1 MPPFFCATIGTM
13 WKNMHVAIALIV
25 APILAILAWFAVGQ
39 IAGEKALVAEPG
51 SAYPLVAR
59 SNCRWES
66 GECELHNNDLEM
78 TIVPLELGSQHTK
91 LSLDSE
97 FPLERATLALLVNG
111 NEVVASAEHDASPD
125 AAAQMTV
132 TIPAFA
138 DPEAM
143 LRVAVTVQDS
153 LYFAEVPVVFMRP
166 EEPRFTR

>member
-1 MPPFFCATIGTM
+1 M
-13 WKNMHVAIALIV
+13 WKNKHLIIALLV

-39 IAGEKALVAEPG
+39 IAGEKAQVAEPG
-51 SAYPLVAR
+51 VAYPLVAR

-66 GECELHNNDLEM
+66 GECELVNNNLKL
-78 TIVPLELGSQHTK
+78 TILPLELGAQYTR

-97 FPLERATLALLVNG
+97 FPLAQATFALLSDG
-111 NEVVASAEHDASPD
+111 NEITANAEHDESAD
-125 AAAQMTV
+125 AAAQMIV

-143 LRVAVTVQDS
+143 LRVAVTVHES
-153 LYFAEVPVVFMRP
+153 LYFAEVPVIFMRP

>member
-1 MPPFFCATIGTM
+1 M
-13 WKNMHVAIALIV
+13 WKNKHVVIALIV
-25 APILAILAWFAVGQ
+25 APILAVLAWIAVGQ
-39 IAGEKALVAEPG
+39 IAGEKAHVAKPG
-51 SAYPLVAR
+51 AAYPLVAR

-66 GECELHNNDLEM
+66 GECELVNNDVKM
-78 TIVPLELGSQHTK
+78 TIVPLELGTQSTR

-97 FPLERATLALLVNG
+97 FPLAEATFALLTGG
-111 NEVVASAEHDASPD
+111 NEVVAKAEHDASLD

>member
-1 MPPFFCATIGTM
+1 M
-13 WKNMHVAIALIV
+13 WKNKHVIVALIV

-39 IAGEKALVAEPG
+39 IAGEKAHVAKPG

-66 GECELHNNDLEM
+66 GECELHNNDVEI
-78 TIVPLELGSQHTK
+78 TILPLELGAQYTR

-97 FPLERATLALLVNG
+97 FPLAQATFALLWNG
-111 NEVVASAEHDASPD
+111 NEVVASAEPDTSPD
-125 AAAQMTV
+125 APAQMTV

-143 LRVAVTVQDS
+143 LRVAVTVQES
-153 LYFAEVPVVFMRP
+153 LYFGEVPVIFMRP
-166 EEPRFTR
+166 EKPRFSR

>member
-1 MPPFFCATIGTM
+1 M
-13 WKNMHVAIALIV
+13 WKNKHVIIALLV
-25 APILAILAWFAVGQ
+25 APILAILAWFAIGQ
-39 IAGEKALVAEPG
+39 IAGEKAQVAEPG
-51 SAYPLVAR
+51 AAYPLVAR

-66 GECELHNNDLEM
+66 GECELVNNNLKM
-78 TIVPLELGSQHTK
+78 TILPLELGAQYTR

-97 FPLERATLALLVNG
+97 FPLAQATFALISG
-111 NEVVASAEHDASPD
+111 GSEVVANATHDESPD

-143 LRVAVTVQDS
+143 LRVAVTVHES
-153 LYFAEVPVVFMRP
+153 LYFAEIPVVFMRP

>member
-1 MPPFFCATIGTM
+1 M
-13 WKNMHVAIALIV
+13 WKNKHVVVALIV
-25 APILAILAWFAVGQ
+25 APILAILAWFGVGQ
-39 IAGEKALVAEPG
+39 IVGEKAKVAEPG

-59 SNCRWES
+59 SSCRWAS

-78 TIVPLELGSQHTK
+78 TILPLELGAQYTR

-97 FPLERATLALLVNG
+97 FPLQQATFALLVNG
-111 NEVVASAEHDASPD
+111 EEVVATAEPDTSPD

-138 DPEAM
+138 DTEAI

-166 EEPRFTR
+166 EAPRFSR

>member
-1 MPPFFCATIGTM
+1 M
-13 WKNMHVAIALIV
+13 WKNKHVVIAMIV
-25 APILAILAWFAVGQ
+25 APILAVLAWFAVGSLV
-39 IAGEKALVAEPG
+39 GEKARVAEPG
-51 SAYPLVAR
+51 AAYPLVAR

-66 GECELHNNDLEM
+66 GECELVNNDLKM
-78 TIVPLELGSQHTK
+78 TILPLELGAQYTR

-97 FPLERATLALLVNG
+97 FPLTQATFALLMGG
-111 NEVVASAEHDASPD
+111 NEVAAKAEHDASPD
-125 AAAQMTV
+125 AVAQMTV

-143 LRVAVTVQDS
+143 LRVAVTVQES

>member
-1 MPPFFCATIGTM
+1 M
-13 WKNMHVAIALIV
+13 WKNKHVIIALIV
-25 APILAILAWFAVGQ
+25 APILAILAWFGVGQ
-39 IAGEKALVAEPG
+39 IVGEEAQVAKPG
-51 SAYPLVAR
+51 AAYPLVAR

-66 GECELHNNDLEM
+66 GECELHNNELEM
-78 TIVPLELGSQHTK
+78 TILPLELGAQYTR

-97 FPLERATLALLVNG
+97 FPLAQATFALLSGG
-111 NEVVASAEHDASPD
+111 NEVVANAEHDASPD

-138 DPEAM
+138 DPEGM
-143 LRVAVTVQDS
+143 LRVAVTVRES

>member
-1 MPPFFCATIGTM
+1 M

-39 IAGEKALVAEPG
+39 IAGEKAQVAEPG
-51 SAYPLVAR
+51 GAYPLVAR

-66 GECELHNNDLEM
+66 GECELHNNDLEI
-78 TIVPLELGSQHTK
+78 TILPLELGAQYTR

-97 FPLERATLALLVNG
+97 LPLAQATFALVSDG
-111 NEVVASAEHDASPD
+111 NEVAANAEHDASPD
-125 AAAQMTV
+125 AEAQMIV
-132 TIPAFA
+132 TIPSFA

-143 LRVAVTVQDS
+143 LRVAVTVQES

>member
-1 MPPFFCATIGTM
+1 M
-13 WKNMHVAIALIV
+13 WKNKHVVTALIV
-25 APILAILAWFAVGQ
+25 APILAILAWIGVGQ
-39 IAGEKALVAEPG
+39 IAGEKAQVAEPG
-51 SAYPLVAR
+51 AAYPLVAR

-78 TIVPLELGSQHTK
+78 TILPLELGAQYTR

-97 FPLERATLALLVNG
+97 FPLAQATFALFSNG
-111 NEVVASAEHDASPD
+111 TEIVASAEHDMSPD
-125 AAAQMTV
+125 APAQMTV

-166 EEPRFTR
+166 EKPRFTR

>member
-1 MPPFFCATIGTM
+1 M
-13 WKNMHVAIALIV
+13 WKNKHVIIALLV

-39 IAGEKALVAEPG
+39 IAGEKAEVAEPG
-51 SAYPLVAR
+51 AQYTR
-59 SNCRWES
+59 
-66 GECELHNNDLEM
+66 
-78 TIVPLELGSQHTK
+78 

-97 FPLERATLALLVNG
+97 FPLAQATFALISG
-111 NEVVASAEHDASPD
+111 GSEVVASATHDESPD

-143 LRVAVTVQDS
+143 LRVAVTVQES
-153 LYFAEVPVVFMRP
+153 LYFAEIPVVFMRP

>member
-1 MPPFFCATIGTM
+1 M
-13 WKNMHVAIALIV
+13 WKNKHVVIAMIV
-25 APILAILAWFAVGQ
+25 APILAVLAWFAVGQ
-39 IAGEKALVAEPG
+39 IAGEKAQVAKPG
-51 SAYPLVAR
+51 AAYPLVAR

-66 GECELHNNDLEM
+66 GECELVNKDLKM
-78 TIVPLELGSQHTK
+78 TILPLELGTQYTR

-97 FPLERATLALLVNG
+97 FPLAQATFALLSGG
-111 NEVVASAEHDASPD
+111 NEVVATAEHDASPD

-138 DPEAM
+138 DPEAV
-143 LRVAVTVQDS
+143 LRVAVTVQES